1 MSITIAKEKYPAYTA
16 GAGVSG
22 KRLVMFV
29 NYGAGATPQN
39 PVWTLLGGCTSN
51 NLALSAEASSQ
62 QTKDTGYWPITTI
75 TSKSFEV
82 SADVIME
89 RDNEAQEAV
98 EAFMLDDEITA
109 EKKLLNIAIV
119 DLDTLEYYD
128 LTVAPTSWDITAESE
143 DMITKTLAATG
154 SGAPEKKTGFVVPD
168 VSHTLPPI
176 TYSQATE
183 ADVVLTVPAGTITK
197 LQKGGVDVT
206 DTNYS
211 IAVGG
216 QSIII
221 LGTYLTTLSTGDAT
235 FTVVLDGGATY
246 DCVITIAA

>member
-1 MSITIAKEKYPAYTA
+1 MAITIAKEKYPAYAA
-16 GAGVSG
+16 GSGVSG
-22 KRLVMFV
+22 KRLVMFI
-29 NYGAGATPQN
+29 NYGAGATPEN

-51 NLALSAEASSQ
+51 NLAISAEASSQ

-75 TSKSFEV
+75 TSKSYEV
-82 SADVIME
+82 SADVIMM
-89 RDNEAQEAV
+89 RDNEAQAAI
-98 EAFMLDDEITA
+98 EAFLLDDEITA
-109 EKKLLNIAIV
+109 AKQLLNVAIV

-128 LTVAPTSWDITAESE
+128 LTVAPTSWEITAESE
-143 DMITKTLAATG
+143 DMVTKAFAATG

-168 VSHTLPPI
+168 TTNTLPPVS
-176 TYSQATE
+176 YSQATE
-183 ADVVLTVPAGTITK
+183 ADVVLTVPAGTITGLK
-197 LQKGGVDVT
+197 KGGADVT

-235 FTVVLDGGATY
+235 FTVVLDGGAEY